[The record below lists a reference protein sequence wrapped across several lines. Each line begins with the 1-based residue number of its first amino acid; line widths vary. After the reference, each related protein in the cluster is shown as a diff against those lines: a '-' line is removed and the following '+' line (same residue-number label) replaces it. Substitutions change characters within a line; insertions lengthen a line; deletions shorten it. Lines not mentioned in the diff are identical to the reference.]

1 MQIPVYE
8 LLQQC
13 TSDQEA
19 FQARIDKLVELDEVR
34 RMAFDKIAIEQE
46 RVKGTFDQRTRDV
59 KFGIGDIV
67 LLWDKVKEKP
77 GKDGKLEKI

>member
-1 MQIPVYE
+1 MTVKRIIGKAPFKLVYGQDCTLPIYE

-34 RMAFDKIAIEQE
+34 RMAFEKVLLNKKELRELLTKEQE
-46 RVKGTFDQRTRDV
+46 M
-59 KFGIGDIV
+59 
-67 LLWDKVKEKP
+67 
-77 GKDGKLEKI
+77 